1 MLAEDIA
8 KRLQET
14 FASNEKV
21 REGLTDAEA
30 LTLLDWGI
38 AYATAL
44 AARLAANPPTA
55 QMTEE
60 QIGEVGYTLTR
71 LMTRMNWLVTY
82 RTRKDAAWLV
92 QTFQQVNKLSQEL
105 LGEQAPVIS
114 SEQIQGWLDYE
125 IQRTNDALIQNLT
138 AQLSPPEIAPPASPE
153 GGQPAAGHPVV
164 GSAQPAQPPQSG
176 QPASGHPVVGAP
188 QPAQPE
194 PSAPPSLPGRSPS
207 ATEAPADEPSKPPAK
222 PLSNLTEKIL
232 SSLLPGRKPT
242 ETNEHAPDT
251 GEDHDQQE

>member
-1 MLAEDIA
+1 MLAEDIS

-30 LTLLDWGI
+30 MTLLDWGI
-38 AYATAL
+38 DYAKAL
-44 AARLAANPPTA
+44 AARLAGNPQTS

-92 QTFQQVNKLSQEL
+92 QTFQQVNKFSQDL

-114 SEQIQGWLDYE
+114 SEQIAGWLDYE
-125 IQRTNDALIQNLT
+125 IQRTNDALIQNLI
-138 AQLSPPEIAPPASPE
+138 ARLSPPEMGTPATPE
-153 GGQPAAGHPVV
+153 SGQPAAGHPVV
-164 GSAQPAQPPQSG
+164 GAPQPGQTGQPSQPR
-176 QPASGHPVVGAP
+176 QPASGHPVVGGSHPGPAG
-188 QPAQPE
+188 QPTRPE
-194 PSAPPSLPGRSPS
+194 PSAPEFANAANAARPVGQCAGRS
-207 ATEAPADEPSKPPAK
+207 
-222 PLSNLTEKIL
+222 
-232 SSLLPGRKPT
+232 
-242 ETNEHAPDT
+242 H
-251 GEDHDQQE
+251 